1 VQRKIVCVLSG
12 ADLEGETL
20 VVRFSP
26 VRGVPPEVV
35 DRIAFGPDGDVAT
48 VAAVGRFLRIL
59 RAGRVRAPENPYGL
73 HADLEQAEA
82 LLQRCRGAQMI
93 LHVERRYERSLVI
106 WTESGVERIGS
117 VLDFTEE
124 ADSLAV
130 RRRGGQSVLRIP
142 RDTMIRYEA
151 ASTEYLQVTAV
162 ESVS

>member
-1 VQRKIVCVLSG
+1 
-12 ADLEGETL
+12 
-20 VVRFSP
+20 
-26 VRGVPPEVV
+26 
-35 DRIAFGPDGDVAT
+35 
-48 VAAVGRFLRIL
+48 
-59 RAGRVRAPENPYGL
+59 
-73 HADLEQAEA
+73 
-82 LLQRCRGAQMI
+82 MI